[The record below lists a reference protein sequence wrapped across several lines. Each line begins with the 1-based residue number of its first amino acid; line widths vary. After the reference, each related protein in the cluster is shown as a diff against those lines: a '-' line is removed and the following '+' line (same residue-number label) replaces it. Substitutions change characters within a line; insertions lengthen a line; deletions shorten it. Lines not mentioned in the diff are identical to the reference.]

1 MFCASNYCKVSWK
14 NAKVEYFPLI
24 KVDPAPKTVKNAY
37 LDTFRSAGKAERG
50 CNQEASLISAQST
63 GCLAKDYT

>member
-1 MFCASNYCKVSWK
+1 ME
-14 NAKVEYFPLI
+14 NANVEYCTLT

-50 CNQEASLISAQST
+50 CNQEASLISAQNT
-63 GCLAKDYT
+63 GCLEKD